1 MDELTAAGIT
11 DPDLRASYEEC
22 KRLNALHGKTYY
34 LATLLLPKAKR
45 PFVHALYGFARYAD
59 EIVDDLASELSVEEK
74 AEVLSKW
81 GNGVLADLKKG
92 ISQDHVGRALIDTV
106 KRFDIPH
113 EHFEAFLHSMTM
125 DLTVQEYESYEDL
138 LEYVYGSAA
147 VIGLEMVPILG
158 PLHNDAF
165 EAAKKLGIAFQL
177 ANFIR
182 DVDEDLD
189 RGRVYLP
196 LKELGQFGVTREM
209 LEERV
214 LDLPMREA
222 DVAIR
227 MKEPSQADLIRK
239 RLMGVR
245 MRLYASPDYLA
256 KHGTPERIEDV
267 AQHRLICQNP
277 TAHQVG
283 AGAMLVAH
291 LMSYEP
297 RSTLKVNNY
306 FGVLQGVLSN
316 LGVGVLPDYLTQ
328 DFPNLSRVMPE
339 VESAEVPVFLAYP
352 EELRHS
358 KRVSAFRDFV
368 QEEIISYRKQLKDQA
383 VS

>member
-74 AEVLSKW
+74 AEVLSTW

-92 ISQDHVGRALIDTV
+92 SSQDHVGRALIDTV
-106 KRFDIPH
+106 NRFNIPH

-147 VIGLEMVPILG
+147 VIGLQMVPILG

-165 EAAKKLGIAFQL
+165 QAAEKLGIAFQL

-196 LKELGQFGVTREM
+196 LKELGQFGVTRDM

-214 LDLPMREA
+214 LTPEIVEA
-222 DVAIR
+222 LKFQIARVRQLQDEAAAGIK
-227 MKEPSQADLIRK
+227 MLEPSSRPCIEAASTLYCGIVDEVEKIGYDIFNHRAKTSTARRIR
-239 RLMGVR
+239 V
-245 MRLYASPDYLA
+245 
-256 KHGTPERIEDV
+256 
-267 AQHRLICQNP
+267 
-277 TAHQVG
+277 
-283 AGAMLVAH
+283 AGAAFIKRH
-291 LMSYEP
+291 LI
-297 RSTLKVNNY
+297 
-306 FGVLQGVLSN
+306 
-316 LGVGVLPDYLTQ
+316 
-328 DFPNLSRVMPE
+328 SR
-339 VESAEVPVFLAYP
+339 
-352 EELRHS
+352 
-358 KRVSAFRDFV
+358 
-368 QEEIISYRKQLKDQA
+368 
-383 VS
+383 

>member
-74 AEVLSKW
+74 AKVLSKW
-81 GNGVLADLKKG
+81 GNGVLADLKKDT
-92 ISQDHVGRALIDTV
+92 SQDAVGRALIDTV
-106 KRFDIPH
+106 NRFDIPH
-113 EHFEAFLHSMTM
+113 QHFEAFLHSMTM

-158 PLHNDAF
+158 PLHEDAF

-214 LDLPMREA
+214 L
-222 DVAIR
+222 
-227 MKEPSQADLIRK
+227 
-239 RLMGVR
+239 
-245 MRLYASPDYLA
+245 
-256 KHGTPERIEDV
+256 TPEIIEALQFQIARVRQLQAEAAPGIAMLEASSRPCIEAASTLYCGIVDEVEKIGYDIFNHRAKTSTSRRIRV
-267 AQHRLICQNP
+267 
-277 TAHQVG
+277 
-283 AGAMLVAH
+283 AGAAFVKRQLI
-291 LMSYEP
+291 
-297 RSTLKVNNY
+297 
-306 FGVLQGVLSN
+306 
-316 LGVGVLPDYLTQ
+316 
-328 DFPNLSRVMPE
+328 SR
-339 VESAEVPVFLAYP
+339 
-352 EELRHS
+352 
-358 KRVSAFRDFV
+358 
-368 QEEIISYRKQLKDQA
+368 
-383 VS
+383 

>member
-11 DPDLRASYEEC
+11 DPDLRASYAEC
-22 KRLNALHGKTYY
+22 KRLNALHGKTYF

-59 EIVDDLASELSVEEK
+59 EIVDDLASELSIEEK
-74 AEVLSKW
+74 AEALSNW

-92 ISQDHVGRALIDTV
+92 TSDDHVGRALIDTV

-125 DLTVQEYESYEDL
+125 DLTVQEYETYEDL

-196 LKELGQFGVTREM
+196 IKELAQFGVSREM

-214 LDLPMREA
+214 LTPEIIEALKFQIARVRQLQAEAAPGIALLEATSRPCIEAASTLYCGIVDEVEKIGYDIFNQRAKTSTARRMR
-222 DVAIR
+222 VAGAAF
-227 MKEPSQADLIRK
+227 MK
-239 RLMGVR
+239 RL
-245 MRLYASPDYLA
+245 
-256 KHGTPERIEDV
+256 
-267 AQHRLICQNP
+267 
-277 TAHQVG
+277 
-283 AGAMLVAH
+283 LV
-291 LMSYEP
+291 
-297 RSTLKVNNY
+297 
-306 FGVLQGVLSN
+306 
-316 LGVGVLPDYLTQ
+316 
-328 DFPNLSRVMPE
+328 SR
-339 VESAEVPVFLAYP
+339 
-352 EELRHS
+352 
-358 KRVSAFRDFV
+358 
-368 QEEIISYRKQLKDQA
+368 
-383 VS
+383 